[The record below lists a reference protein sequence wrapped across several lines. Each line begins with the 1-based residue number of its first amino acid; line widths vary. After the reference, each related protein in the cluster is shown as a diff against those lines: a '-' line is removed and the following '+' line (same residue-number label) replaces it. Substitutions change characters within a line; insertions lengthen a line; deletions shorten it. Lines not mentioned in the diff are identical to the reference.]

1 MTYCNAGHNLPFVL
15 RHAGVAEPLART
27 GGLGLCLL
35 PDFDYQSKDM
45 ALYPGDSLVLYTDGV
60 TEAVDHQREQFSEER
75 LAACL
80 GRLAGSAPEALIRDV
95 LHRVETF
102 ADGTP
107 QPDDITLLAL
117 QYRGE
122 GERGKG

>member
-1 MTYCNAGHNLPFVL
+1 M
-15 RHAGVAEPLART
+15 LART

-35 PDFDYQSKDM
+35 PDFDYQSKDVM
-45 ALYPGDSLVLYTDGV
+45 LHPGDSLVLYTDGV
-60 TEAVDHQREQFSEER
+60 TEAFDHQRNQFSEER

-80 GRLAGSAPEALIRDV
+80 RRLGGHAPEALIREV
-95 LHRVETF
+95 LHGVETF

-117 QYRGE
+117 QFRGPLA
-122 GERGKG
+122 